1 MSVCGTP
8 EYLAPEV
15 IKKQGHNKAVDW
27 WCLGCII
34 YEMVTGFPP
43 FRSQNR
49 MELFESIL
57 YQPLQVPNVT
67 KTLGR
72 PLRNYKISWCVYS
85 KKIRRTDSEP
95 PAQKK
100 SRIILGL
107 RRWIGTRWC
116 PDRSRPPSCPSS
128 PQMPIFPTST
138 KNSPIVRSNLT
149 TRTTTSTRKAKT
161 LQASN
166 SHPADADFNSDCH
179 LSSPHH

>member
-57 YQPLQVPNVT
+57 YQPLQVPNVH
-67 KTLGR
+67 LG
-72 PLRNYKISWCVYS
+72 
-85 KKIRRTDSEP
+85 
-95 PAQKK
+95 
-100 SRIILGL
+100 
-107 RRWIGTRWC
+107 
-116 PDRSRPPSCPSS
+116 
-128 PQMPIFPTST
+128 
-138 KNSPIVRSNLT
+138 IV
-149 TRTTTSTRKAKT
+149 
-161 LQASN
+161 QASPKLQN
-166 SHPADADFNSDCH
+166 I
-179 LSSPHH
+179 LMRLL